1 MWVLSIFNVRFLS
14 LNFYTF
20 LSFLVWFFF
29 FFFPESFTTLIL
41 SLVVFV
47 FFKTI
52 SQAPPWGL
60 ARFLCISLLYVL
72 LLCILPSWISAAW
85 ENPFSHLVPTYC
97 LIFLCSKSL
106 VNLLLAW
113 ILSQM
118 LLIFAVPQ
126 WRKGVDNDKLPLTA
140 VAGVV
145 KLSGVIS
152 KQGVIQTFLF
162 PRGQV
167 SQHKEAATF
176 PLPCSWPWQWQLHM
190 YLQIDKN
197 SNSAEGPKRNRI
209 QESLVRWKE
218 MCKLLP
224 GLKGSHMFKGKLLE
238 VKYSV
243 SILNAFLVFVSVAL
257 NLSSIGKLG

>member
-1 MWVLSIFNVRFLS
+1 MFSKSWKKDRLSSVEASCECSVSLMFPFCLWIFI
-14 LNFYTF
+14 
-20 LSFLVWFFF
+20 LSFPFWFGSFF
-29 FFFPESFTTLIL
+29 FFFPESFMTLIL

-85 ENPFSHLVPTYC
+85 ENPFIHLVPTYC

-152 KQGVIQTFLF
+152 KWGWFKPSSFPEVKSVNTRRLPPSHFLA
-162 PRGQV
+162 P
-167 SQHKEAATF
+167 
-176 PLPCSWPWQWQLHM
+176 
-190 YLQIDKN
+190 N
-197 SNSAEGPKRNRI
+197 SDSG
-209 QESLVRWKE
+209 SSTCT
-218 MCKLLP
+218 CKLTKIP
-224 GLKGSHMFKGKLLE
+224 TQQRVQKEIESKNHCWDGRRCVSSFQAWRAVTCLKENCWK
-238 VKYSV
+238 
-243 SILNAFLVFVSVAL
+243 
-257 NLSSIGKLG
+257 